1 MNTLFDGLAINF
13 LKTLVALSAILLIWF
28 IIDSLIK
35 RRVKQKRLL
44 LKYRIRTRSIL
55 IIFFIMI
62 MAVVWV
68 EGLSYLL
75 AVLGIISAALT
86 ITQKENL
93 MNLFGFF
100 IIQWRD
106 LFSEEDYIEIGPYSG
121 YVNHIGVLYF
131 TLDEASKA
139 VKHERT
145 GRKIKVPNM
154 MVSIHPIINFSTD
167 LALLEINQSFIF
179 TFHSPFE
186 EIKPIFD
193 MVYQELIDFYRKT
206 YGYWSI
212 VQRDKYYEKTD
223 ILYRVKQ
230 HKPAGIEA
238 LVRFYCLKANQT
250 EIEMKLNQIII
261 DACNQNRNITLS
273 EER

>member
-1 MNTLFDGLAINF
+1 MNALFDDFAIN
-13 LKTLVALSAILLIWF
+13 LIKTLVVISAVVVLGLIT
-28 IIDSLIK
+28 DMVLK
-35 RRVKQKRLL
+35 QRVKQNRLL
-44 LKYRIRTRSIL
+44 VKYRIRSRYLLTFIFIL
-55 IIFFIMI
+55 M
-62 MAVVWV
+62 MAKVWV
-68 EGLSYLL
+68 YGFSYLI
-75 AVLGIISAALT
+75 AVMGLVSAALT

-93 MNLFGFF
+93 MNVFGFF

-121 YVNHIGVLYF
+121 YVNNIGVLYF

-179 TFHSPFE
+179 TFESLFE

-193 MVYQELIDFYRKT
+193 RIYEKLIDFYRKK

-212 VQRDKYYEKTD
+212 SQRDKYYEKTD
-223 ILYRVKQ
+223 VLFRIKQ

-250 EIEMKLNQIII
+250 EIEMMLNQLVI
-261 DACNQNRNITLS
+261 DACNQNTHITLS

>member
-1 MNTLFDGLAINF
+1 MNALFDNLAINF
-13 LKTLVALSAILLIWF
+13 IKTLIALAVILLVWF
-28 IIDSLIK
+28 IMDKVLT

-44 LKYRIRTRSIL
+44 LKYRVRSRSVFIFIFIL
-55 IIFFIMI
+55 I
-62 MAVVWV
+62 MAKVWAYDF
-68 EGLSYLL
+68 SYLL
-75 AVLGIISAALT
+75 AVMGVIAAALT

-93 MNLFGFF
+93 MNVIGFL

-106 LFSEEDYIEIGPYSG
+106 LFSEEDYIEIGHYSG

-167 LALLEINQSFIF
+167 FSLLEINQSFIF
-179 TFHSPFE
+179 TFQSPFE

-193 MVYQELIDFYRKT
+193 TIYQELINFYRTT
-206 YGYWSI
+206 YGHWSI
-212 VQRDKYYEKTD
+212 SQRDKYYEKTD

-230 HKPAGIEA
+230 HRPAGIEA

-250 EIEMKLNQIII
+250 EIEMMLNQLIIE
-261 DACNQNRNITLS
+261 ACNKNRNITLS

>member
-1 MNTLFDGLAINF
+1 MNGLFDGFAINF
-13 LKTLVALSAILLIWF
+13 AKTLIELAVLVSIWF
-28 IIDSLIK
+28 VIDTILK
-35 RRVKQKRLL
+35 RRVKHNRLL
-44 LKYRIRTRSIL
+44 LKYQVRSRSIFIFIFIL
-55 IIFFIMI
+55 IT
-62 MAVVWV
+62 AKVWNYDF
-68 EGLSYLL
+68 SYLV
-75 AVLGIISAALT
+75 AVFGIISAALT

-93 MNLFGFF
+93 MNIIGFL

-106 LFSEEDYIEIGPYSG
+106 LFSEEDYIEIGHYSG
-121 YVNHIGVLYF
+121 YVSHIGLLYF

-139 VKHERT
+139 MKHERT
-145 GRKIKVPNM
+145 GRKIKAPNM

-179 TFHSPFE
+179 TFDSPYE
-186 EIKPIFD
+186 EIKPIFEQI
-193 MVYQELIDFYRKT
+193 YQELIDFYRKS

-212 VQRDKYYEKTD
+212 GQRDKYYEKTN

-230 HKPAGIEA
+230 HRPAGIEA

-250 EIEMKLNQIII
+250 EIELKLNQIVIE
-261 DACNQNRNITLS
+261 ACNQNRNITLS

>member
-1 MNTLFDGLAINF
+1 MF
-13 LKTLVALSAILLIWF
+13 IL
-28 IIDSLIK
+28 
-35 RRVKQKRLL
+35 
-44 LKYRIRTRSIL
+44 
-55 IIFFIMI
+55 M
-62 MAVVWV
+62 MAKVWV
-68 EGLSYLL
+68 YGFSYLI
-75 AVLGIISAALT
+75 AVMGLISAALT

-93 MNLFGFF
+93 MNLFGFL

-106 LFSEEDYIEIGPYSG
+106 LFSEEDYIEIGPHSG
-121 YVNHIGVLYF
+121 YVNHIGILYF

-167 LALLEINQSFIF
+167 LVLLEINQSFIF

-193 MVYQELIDFYRKT
+193 VVYEYLIDFYRHT

-212 VQRDKYYEKTD
+212 GQRDKYYEKTD

-238 LVRFYCLKANQT
+238 LVRFYCLKAHQT
-250 EIEMKLNQIII
+250 QIEMKLNEIVIEAANK
-261 DACNQNRNITLS
+261 DRHITLS

>member
-1 MNTLFDGLAINF
+1 MNGLFDDLAVNF
-13 LKTLVALSAILLIWF
+13 VKTLVVLSVMLAIGL
-28 IIDSLIK
+28 IIDVLLK
-35 RRVKQKRLL
+35 QRVKQHRLL
-44 LKYRIRTRSIL
+44 MKYQIRSRYIL
-55 IIFFIMI
+55 IFIFILM
-62 MAVVWV
+62 MAKVWV
-68 EGLSYLL
+68 YGFSYLL
-75 AVLGIISAALT
+75 AVMGLVSAALT

-93 MNLFGFF
+93 MNMFGFF
-100 IIQWRD
+100 IINWRD

-121 YVNHIGVLYF
+121 YVKHIGVLYF

-167 LALLEINQSFIF
+167 LSLLEINQSFIF
-179 TFHSPFE
+179 TFDSPFE
-186 EIKPIFD
+186 EIKPIFNT
-193 MVYQELIDFYRKT
+193 VYESLIDFYRKT

-212 VQRDKYYEKTD
+212 SQRDKYYEKTE
-223 ILYRVKQ
+223 ILYRIKQ
-230 HKPAGIEA
+230 QKPAGIEA

-250 EIEMKLNQIII
+250 EIEMKLNDIVIE
-261 DACNQNRNITLS
+261 ACNQNRKITLS

>member
-1 MNTLFDGLAINF
+1 MNAQFNDFAFHI
-13 LKTLVALSAILLIWF
+13 LKSLIALSAVMVIWF
-28 IIDSLIK
+28 IIDTIMK
-35 RRVKQKRLL
+35 RRVKQLRMLI
-44 LKYRIRTRSIL
+44 KYRVRSRSIL
-55 IIFFIMI
+55 IFVFILM
-62 MAVVWV
+62 MAKVWSFDF
-68 EGLSYLL
+68 SYLL
-75 AVLGIISAALT
+75 AVMGIISAALT

-93 MNLFGFF
+93 MNVIGFF

-106 LFSEEDYIEIGPYSG
+106 LFSEEDYIEIGHYSG

-154 MVSIHPIINFSTD
+154 MVSVHPIINFSTD

-193 MVYQELIDFYRKT
+193 TVYQELIDFYRKT
-206 YGYWSI
+206 YGYWSLA
-212 VQRDKYYEKTD
+212 QRDKYYQKTD

-250 EIEMKLNQIII
+250 EIEMKLNQIVLE
-261 DACNQNRNITLS
+261 ACNQNRNITLS

>member
-1 MNTLFDGLAINF
+1 MNGLFDGFAINF
-13 LKTLVALSAILLIWF
+13 AKTLIALAVMVSIWF
-28 IIDSLIK
+28 VIDRILK
-35 RRVKQKRLL
+35 HRVKQNRLY
-44 LKYRIRTRSIL
+44 LKYRVRSRSIL
-55 IIFFIMI
+55 IFIFILI
-62 MAVVWV
+62 TAKVWDYDF
-68 EGLSYLL
+68 SYLV

-93 MNLFGFF
+93 MNIIGFF

-106 LFSEEDYIEIGPYSG
+106 LFSEEDYIEIGQYSG
-121 YVNHIGVLYF
+121 YVNHIGLLYF
-131 TLDEASKA
+131 TLDEASRA

-179 TFHSPFE
+179 TFHSPYE

-193 MVYQELIDFYRKT
+193 EIYLQLIDFYRKT
-206 YGYWSI
+206 YGYWSLG
-212 VQRDKYYEKTD
+212 QRDKYYQKTNV
-223 ILYRVKQ
+223 LYRVKQ

-250 EIEMKLNQIII
+250 EIEMKLNEIVIE
-261 DACNQNRNITLS
+261 ACNQNRNITLS